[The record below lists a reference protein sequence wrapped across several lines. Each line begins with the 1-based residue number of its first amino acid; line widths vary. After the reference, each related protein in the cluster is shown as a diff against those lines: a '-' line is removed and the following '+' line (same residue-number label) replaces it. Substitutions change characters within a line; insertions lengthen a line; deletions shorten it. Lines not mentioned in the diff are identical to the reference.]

1 MIRILSSIAVL
12 GLLVGIAWH
21 AASAQD
27 ESESSAPQHT
37 IQEVMKL
44 AHKDGLL
51 KKVLDGKGRHKDAM
65 ELIDLYASLADNQPP
80 KGDAESWKAKTD
92 ALIIAAARFSV
103 RRKDGIAKLKVASN
117 CKACH
122 SAHKGE

>member
-1 MIRILSSIAVL
+1 MLRICATAIAL
-12 GLLVGIAWH
+12 GLLASVAWRV
-21 AASAQD
+21 ALAD
-27 ESESSAPQHT
+27 EEQEPEAPQHT
-37 IQEVMKL
+37 IKEVMKL

-103 RRKDGIAKLKVASN
+103 RRKDGIAKLKVASD

-122 SAHKGE
+122 TAHKGE